1 MIGQMANLRLFKT
14 STRVFAAALFASV
27 LPGAPALAQSN
38 EIRALYDRIDRL
50 EQNLTDVQSQVYRGN
65 VPPAAP
71 PPAGASSTATGDTP
85 ATARLL
91 VRINELEGQIRTLT
105 GKLEELEFL
114 VGQSNSR
121 MDKLVEDVDFRLTS
135 IERNMAAPT
144 GAAAGAE
151 SVPRGAPAAGG
162 VSVTA
167 PAGAPPGTLGTISP
181 NDLGQVVAVPP
192 SGGAAPAQVAGGGA
206 SILPEGG
213 VKQRYDFAR
222 SLLRQGDF
230 DSAERAFAEF
240 VETYP
245 EDALAGNAQYWL
257 GESFYARKDY
267 ERAAS
272 AFLAGYQNYH
282 ESPKAPDNLLKLG
295 ITLNALG
302 QKEEACA
309 ALGQLNSEFPNA
321 SAAIKQ
327 RLANEQRRAGC
338 S

>member
-1 MIGQMANLRLFKT
+1 MIKRMSNTRLVVT
-14 STRVFAAALFASV
+14 PTRVFAAILLASMFS
-27 LPGAPALAQSN
+27 AASALAQSN

-50 EQNLTDVQSQVYRGN
+50 EQSLTDVQSQVYRGE
-65 VPPAAP
+65 VPPAAR
-71 PPAGASSTATGDTP
+71 PPALGSSSVSADPP

-91 VRINELEGQIRTLT
+91 VRINELEGQIRALT

-114 VGQSNSR
+114 VGQSQTR
-121 MDKLVEDVDFRLTS
+121 MDKLVEDVDFRLTA

-144 GAAAGAE
+144 GAAAGNEGA
-151 SVPRGAPAAGG
+151 PRGAPAAGG

-167 PAGAPPGTLGTISP
+167 PAGTLGTISP
-181 NDLGQVVAVPP
+181 NDLGRVAAVPQ
-192 SGGAAPAQVAGGGA
+192 SGVAAASQAAGDGS
-206 SILPEGG
+206 SILPDGG

-222 SLLRQGDF
+222 SLLRQGKY

-309 ALGQLNSEFPNA
+309 ALGQLNDEFPNA
-321 SAAIKQ
+321 STAIKQ
-327 RLANEQRRAGC
+327 RVTNERRRAGC